1 MSKNSTVTKAPT
13 KRVVRD
19 WTEALGVIE
28 SKIVGAHGNLAVYV
42 GMNRDRNGQL
52 NVFIAKV
59 TETGFV
65 RTFCP
70 IPLSLLP
77 RIVEALQSYKERAG
91 ELEKEAMIKEAAKYL
106 RTLAQYGI
114 SLKDIERL
122 IKSK

>member
-1 MSKNSTVTKAPT
+1 VSKNSTVTKAPA
-13 KRVVRD
+13 KRPVRD

-28 SKIVGAHGNLAVYV
+28 SRVIGAHGNLAVYV

-59 TETGFV
+59 TDTGFV

-77 RIVEALQSYKERAG
+77 RIVEALSGYKDRAG
-91 ELEKEAMIKEAAKYL
+91 ELEREAMLKEAAKYIRML
-106 RTLAQYGI
+106 SQYGI
-114 SLKDIERL
+114 SLKDIEKL